1 MRSFVCRARAQCLDY
16 ARNNVWNAII
26 LEAVAGNEQF
36 LNLQVAYPKSGTE
49 LCFVVTLCYTAE
61 SHVPAMQVWRAAAV
75 CLFAPLCPV
84 NQRWHKFVEIA
95 DIMSKSTSI

>member
-16 ARNNVWNAII
+16 ASNNVWNAII
-26 LEAVAGNEQF
+26 LEAVAGNGQF

-61 SHVPAMQVWRAAAV
+61 SHVPARQVWRLYV
-75 CLFAPLCPV
+75 LSL
-84 NQRWHKFVEIA
+84 HFVQ
-95 DIMSKSTSI
+95 

>member
-26 LEAVAGNEQF
+26 LEAVAGNGQF

-61 SHVPAMQVWRAAAV
+61 SRGMAGV
-75 CLFAPLCPV
+75 CPFAPLCPV

>member
-26 LEAVAGNEQF
+26 LEAVAGNGQF

-49 LCFVVTLCYTAE
+49 LCFVVTLCYTAK
-61 SHVPAMQVWRAAAV
+61 SRVPAMQVWRLYV
-75 CLFAPLCPV
+75 LSL
-84 NQRWHKFVEIA
+84 HFVQ
-95 DIMSKSTSI
+95 